1 VNKGIAFV
9 VGVSLMNAVAMMIV
23 IPVLPRLIRS
33 FTGST
38 AGAAHYVGLFATVF
52 ALVQFT
58 VSPLIGSLSDRYG
71 RRAIILA
78 SAFGQSVNFAVM
90 ALASN
95 LGSFLFA
102 RVVSGISAGSL
113 PAVNAYIA
121 DVVPDHHRAA
131 SYGWVSA
138 ANSAGFLLGPAL
150 GGLLGE
156 ISPRLPFWVA
166 ASLCLLNVLYGG
178 VVLRESLAAHRRK
191 PVSLVQANPL
201 AAVRFLQQRKAVTR
215 LTVVYVM
222 LVLAQQCMPNTI
234 VLYTDY
240 RFGWSVQQIGAY
252 LTVVGVA
259 GMVVQA
265 LLIRRFVVRF
275 GERAAMLFGFV
286 CYTIA
291 FVIYA
296 SAPVGRIFVFAAPF
310 FALGSFVTPAVFAQV
325 TRCVASDEQG
335 RLQGA
340 LAAVASLCGLFTPI
354 LYTQIFG
361 FAIGPGHNLLPEGAH
376 MYVAAAFLA
385 AGALLSARY
394 IRQQRTGMVVEPGA

>member
-1 VNKGIAFV
+1 VNKGITFV
-9 VGVSLMNAVAMMIV
+9 VGVSLMNAVSMMIV
-23 IPVLPRLIRS
+23 IPVLPRLIQS

-52 ALVQFT
+52 ALVQFM
-58 VSPLIGSLSDRYG
+58 VSPFIGSLSDRYG

-78 SAFGQSVNFAVM
+78 SAFGQSVNFAMM

-95 LGSFLFA
+95 LGSLFVA
-102 RVVSGISAGSL
+102 RIVAGISAGSL

-121 DVVPDHHRAA
+121 DVVPDQHRAA

-156 ISPRLPFWVA
+156 ISLRLPFWVA
-166 ASLCLLNVLYGG
+166 ASLCLLNVIYGG
-178 VVLRESLAAHRRK
+178 VVLRESLAVHRRK
-191 PVSLVQANPL
+191 PVSLAQANPL

-215 LTVVYVM
+215 LTMLYVM
-222 LVLAQQCMPNTI
+222 LLLAQQCMPNTI

-240 RFGWSVQQIGAY
+240 RFGWSVQQIGVY

-259 GMVVQA
+259 GVVVQA
-265 LLIRRFVVRF
+265 LLIRRFVLRF
-275 GERAAMLFGFV
+275 GERAAMMFGFV
-286 CYTIA
+286 CYTVA
-291 FVIYA
+291 FLIYA
-296 SAPVGRIFVFAAPF
+296 SAPVGRIFVLAAPF
-310 FALGSFVTPAVFAQV
+310 FALGSFVTPSVLAQV

-361 FAIGPGHNLLPEGAH
+361 FAIAPGHDLLPEGAH

-394 IRQQRTGMVVEPGA
+394 IRQQRAGMVVS